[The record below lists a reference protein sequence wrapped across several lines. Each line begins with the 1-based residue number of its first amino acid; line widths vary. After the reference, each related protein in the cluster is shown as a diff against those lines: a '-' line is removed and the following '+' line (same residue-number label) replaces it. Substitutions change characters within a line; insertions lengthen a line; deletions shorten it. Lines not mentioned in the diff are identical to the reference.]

1 MNLKKKQINSI
12 KSIICQNNQIFNLN
26 IMIKICKPI
35 HFVSFIL
42 KEILEF
48 ITFISADGIMVTDLK
63 DTEIK
68 LVKLKENKKKI
79 VNILEVNK
87 N

>member
-1 MNLKKKQINSI
+1 
-12 KSIICQNNQIFNLN
+12 
-26 IMIKICKPI
+26 MIKICKPI